1 MKGPL
6 QKNSLTV
13 LTVSKMSYSYHKTT
27 LRCVPKRMENLYLH
41 KNWYTGTS
49 PVVQQLRFHTS
60 TASGPGFTLGEGT
73 KMPRGSA
80 KTKTQQREKLVHE
93 CS

>member
-1 MKGPL
+1 MKGTL
-6 QKNSLTV
+6 QKNV
-13 LTVSKMSYSYHKTT
+13 LTVSKMSYSVIRPHFGVYPREWKT
-27 LRCVPKRMENLYLH
+27 YLH

-60 TASGPGFTLGEGT
+60 TASGPGLILGEGT
-73 KMPRGSA
+73 KMPWGSA
-80 KTKTQQREKLVHE
+80 KTKTQQRKKLVHE